1 MAQIAIIC
9 PVVGWA
15 GKNRKEIELSVQ
27 KTKIGILPT
36 RNSAFETGFGL
47 RFQTAWWMPE
57 LPVFAPWV
65 LFAIVQIL

>member
-9 PVVGWA
+9 PVLGWA
-15 GKNRKEIELSVQ
+15 GKYRKEIELSIQ

-47 RFQTAWWMPE
+47 RFQTA
-57 LPVFAPWV
+57 
-65 LFAIVQIL
+65 